1 MLDSVGH
8 HRITVRE
15 ADGRQH
21 TLSAASDPDTSV
33 HSRCPGVAATPSS
46 TEQIRAFEVT
56 KKHTQRKKKQ
66 RSRSLTRDKACG
78 IRRSSP
84 C

>member
-1 MLDSVGH
+1 LISRAQEPSLILDSVGH

-33 HSRCPGVAATPSS
+33 HSRCPGVAAKRSLP
-46 TEQIRAFEVT
+46 EQIRAFEVT
-56 KKHTQRKKKQ
+56 KKHTQRQKTTVKIAHA
-66 RSRSLTRDKACG
+66 R
-78 IRRSSP
+78 
-84 C
+84 